1 MTGTGALLHGPGG
14 RPAKALALA
23 VLCGATLM
31 VILDG
36 TIVSVALPSIQ
47 RDLGFSAAGLTWVMN
62 AYMIAFGGLLLLA
75 GRLGDLLG
83 RRRMLLS
90 GLAVFTAASLACGL
104 SGGPAALIAA
114 RFAQG
119 AGAAMVSA
127 VSLGM
132 ITGLYARP
140 GERARAIGVYSFV
153 GAAGAS
159 VGLVL
164 GGVLTQAL
172 SWHWIFFVNLPVGA
186 AAGAAGRLVLAADG
200 RPAGRLRESA
210 DALGAL
216 LVTAGLM
223 TGVYTLIGTAQ
234 YGWGSA
240 RTLGFAAAAAALIG
254 AFVLREA
261 TAARPLLRLG
271 VLASRRVSGANLA
284 QALVIAAA
292 FGFQVLIVLYLQRV
306 MHYSPAGAGLGL
318 LPAALVIGMVSLGVT
333 ARLAARFGER
343 AVLLAGLALV
353 AAALATLAG
362 LPAGGSYAAH
372 LLPAMLAFGAGGGLT
387 LPALATLGMSDA
399 TPADAGV
406 VSGLFNTTQQVGA
419 AIGIALLS
427 TLAAGRSAA
436 LRQDGLTAAA
446 ALAGGYRLAV
456 AGGAGLAVCALVV
469 AAAVLAPRPRPAR
482 PRPAGRRGADDR
494 DPASA
499 CGSRPW

>member
-1 MTGTGALLHGPGG
+1 MPGTSSPARPGQPN
-14 RPAKALALA
+14 PASHRAIALA

-31 VILDG
+31 IILDG
-36 TIVSVALPSIQ
+36 TIVTVALPVIQ
-47 RDLGFSAAGLTWVMN
+47 RDLGFSPTGLSWVIN
-62 AYMIAFGGLLLLA
+62 AYLLAFGSLLLLA

-83 RRRMLLS
+83 RRRVFLA
-90 GLAVFTAASLACGL
+90 GLVLFTAASLACGL
-104 SGGPAALIAA
+104 SPEAGVLIAA

-132 ITGLYARP
+132 IAGLYPQPR
-140 GERARAIGVYSFV
+140 ERARAIGVYSFI

-186 AAGAAGRLVLAADG
+186 AAGLAGRRLLPAEE
-200 RPAGRLRESA
+200 RPAGPLRGKA

-216 LVTAGLM
+216 LVTSGLM
-223 TGVYTLIGTAQ
+223 TGVYALIGTARS
-234 YGWGSA
+234 GWGSG
-240 RTLGFAAAAAALIG
+240 RTLGFAAAAAVLLA
-254 AFVLREA
+254 AFALREA
-261 TAARPLLRLG
+261 TSAHPLLRLR
-271 VLASRRVSGANLA
+271 VLASRRVTGANLA

-306 MHYSPAGAGLGL
+306 RHYSPAGAGLGL
-318 LPAALVIGMVSLGVT
+318 LPAALVIGMVSLGLT
-333 ARLAARFGER
+333 ARLAARYGER

-353 AAALATLAG
+353 AAALTALTA
-362 LPAGGSYAAH
+362 LPVHGSYAAH
-372 LLPAMLAFGAGGGLT
+372 VLPPVLAFGVGGGLT

-419 AIGIALLS
+419 AIGVALLS
-427 TLAAGRSAA
+427 TLAAGRTGQLSHA
-436 LRQDGLTAAA
+436 GLTGAA
-446 ALAGGYRLAV
+446 ALTGGYRLAFAV
-456 AGGAGLAVCALVV
+456 GAGLAAAAFGV
-469 AAAVLAPRPRPAR
+469 AATVLRPRRAGRGRAQSARGQEQAPAAGAR
-482 PRPAGRRGADDR
+482 P
-494 DPASA
+494 S
-499 CGSRPW
+499 

>member
-1 MTGTGALLHGPGG
+1 MPGTSAPPSP
-14 RPAKALALA
+14 RRSPAVALA

-31 VILDG
+31 IILDG
-36 TIVSVALPSIQ
+36 TIVTVALPAIQ
-47 RDLGFSAAGLTWVMN
+47 RDLGFSPAGLTWVMN
-62 AYMIAFGGLLLLA
+62 AYMLAFGGLLLLA

-83 RRRMLLS
+83 RTRMLLA
-90 GLAVFTAASLACGL
+90 GLALFTAASLACGL
-104 SGGPAALIAA
+104 SGGPASLIAA

-132 ITGLYARP
+132 IVGLYARP
-140 GERARAIGVYSFV
+140 RERARAIGVYSFV

-186 AAGAAGRLVLAADG
+186 AAGLAGLRVLPADE
-200 RPAGRLRESA
+200 RPDAPRRAGPLRGEA

-216 LVTAGLM
+216 LITSGLM
-223 TGVYTLIGTAQ
+223 TGVYALIGTAR

-240 RTLGFAAAAAALIG
+240 RTLGLAAAAAVLIG
-254 AFVLREA
+254 AFILREA
-261 TAARPLLRLG
+261 TARRPLLRLG

-306 MHYSPAGAGLGL
+306 LHYSPARAGLGL
-318 LPAALVIGMVSLGVT
+318 LPAAVVIGMVSLGAT
-333 ARLAARFGER
+333 ARLTARFGER

-353 AAALATLAG
+353 AAALAGLTG
-362 LPAGGSYAAH
+362 LPAAGSYAVHVLA
-372 LLPAMLAFGAGGGLT
+372 PVLAFGVGGGLM
-387 LPALATLGMSDA
+387 LPALAGLGMSDA

-419 AIGIALLS
+419 AIGVALLS
-427 TLAAGRSAA
+427 TLAAGRSGQLSQA
-436 LRQDGLTAAA
+436 GLAPAA
-446 ALAGGYRLAV
+446 ALTGGYRLAFAV
-456 AGGAGLAVCALVV
+456 GAGLAAAAFGV
-469 AAAVLAPRPRPAR
+469 AATVLRPRRAR
-482 PRPAGRRGADDR
+482 PRAASDQEPAPAGTR
-494 DPASA
+494 SA
-499 CGSRPW
+499 GN